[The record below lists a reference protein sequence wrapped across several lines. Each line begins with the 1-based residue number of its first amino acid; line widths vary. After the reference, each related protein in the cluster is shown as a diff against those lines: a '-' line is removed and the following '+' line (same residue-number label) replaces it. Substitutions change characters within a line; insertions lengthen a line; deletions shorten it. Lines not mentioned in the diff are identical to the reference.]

1 MTPRSLADMECS
13 IARALDVVG
22 ERWSLLILRDA
33 FYGVS
38 RFDDFQRDLGVARN
52 ILTDRLAKLV
62 AAGVLERT
70 QYEQRPPRFEYK
82 LTRKGR
88 ELLPVLLTM
97 MHWGDRWSGRGSP
110 PVTLT
115 HTSCGHDTHP
125 VVSCA
130 HCGEELR
137 RSELRVH
144 PIRIAGIRVE
154 DTVALLS

>member
-1 MTPRSLADMECS
+1 MDCS

-52 ILTDRLAKLV
+52 ILTDRLSKLV
-62 AAGVLERT
+62 ASGVLERV
-70 QYEQRPPRFEYK
+70 QYEERPPRFDYR

-97 MHWGDRWSGRGSP
+97 MQWGDKWSGDGSP

-115 HTSCGHDTHP
+115 HTKCGHETHP
-125 VVSCA
+125 VLTCA
-130 HCGEELR
+130 RCGEELK

-144 PIRIAGIRVE
+144 PIRIAGARIE
-154 DTVALLS
+154 EAAAELL